1 MFVHQP
7 YCSVQ
12 SDNGIIEAL
21 SPYYRFKIFTKHEL
35 EDDFFD
41 DVDCVCIPGGIGDAD
56 KFEMCFEHNKKAV
69 NNFLNR
75 GGKYLG
81 ICMGGYWAGSEYFNI
96 LKDCDT
102 TQYITRPNTDTRRPH
117 AKNLSVEWN
126 GQLEKM
132 FFYDGFAVVG
142 SNNFETI
149 GRYMNG
155 DPMAIIQDKIGL
167 IGCHPESDLN
177 WHNKPYLQRHWH
189 NYRHDVLLQDFVN
202 KLVTE
207 NGEPTVFYEG
217 GQGYT
222 NSVLNSLIN
231 KS

>member
-1 MFVHQP
+1 MKTIAMFVHQP

-41 DVDCVCIPGGIGDAD
+41 DVDCLCVPGGIGDAD
-56 KFEMCFEHNKKAV
+56 KFEMCFEHNRKAV
-69 NNFLNR
+69 NKFLNR

-117 AKNLSVEWN
+117 AKNLSIEDR
-126 GQLEKM
+126 K
-132 FFYDGFAVVG
+132 
-142 SNNFETI
+142 ST
-149 GRYMNG
+149 R
-155 DPMAIIQDKIGL
+155 
-167 IGCHPESDLN
+167 
-177 WHNKPYLQRHWH
+177 
-189 NYRHDVLLQDFVN
+189 
-202 KLVTE
+202 
-207 NGEPTVFYEG
+207 
-217 GQGYT
+217 
-222 NSVLNSLIN
+222 LNSSHIPL
-231 KS
+231 SRMPSSA